1 MRKKLAVIVFAAIV
15 ALGGCTPE
23 EVNQMSLYGDGSL
36 PVEERQRLEEF
47 ISDIEPRLVEFMQ
60 SLDTAGA
67 NVYLPRSNESEL
79 EPCGAPI
86 YGYRLFGPIL
96 FGKAI
101 SEEKLLAIYEQQV
114 KPLSFDYLYHS
125 SDEVNTSYKW
135 FNAQDGGYVSITL
148 FPNGNLVARYASG
161 CRPYRG
167 EGKPE
172 HVRTAWEQELI
183 SRQPP
188 TEDPSESPT
197 PSEAETAG
205 R

>member
-1 MRKKLAVIVFAAIV
+1 MRKKLAAIVFAATI

-23 EVNQMSLYGDGSL
+23 EVNQMPLYGDGSL
-36 PVEERQRLEEF
+36 PVEERQPLEEF
-47 ISDIEPRLVEFMQ
+47 VSNVEPGIVEFMQ

-114 KPLSFDYLYHS
+114 KPLGFDRQYRRA
-125 SDEVNTSYKW
+125 DEVNINYEW
-135 FNAQDGGYVSITL
+135 FNLRDGGYVSVIL
-148 FPNGNLVARYASG
+148 RANGNLGARYASG